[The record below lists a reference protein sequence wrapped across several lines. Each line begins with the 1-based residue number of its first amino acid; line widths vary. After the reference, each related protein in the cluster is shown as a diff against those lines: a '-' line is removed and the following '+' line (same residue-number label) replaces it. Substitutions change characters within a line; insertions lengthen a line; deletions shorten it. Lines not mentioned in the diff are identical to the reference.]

1 VYILPE
7 GMAIMGYELL
17 QLGSG
22 VLSSMC
28 TLVLVTVGHLF
39 VSGHGSWLY
48 KNCHYDCGRKT
59 HGWYDIIYRV
69 DYDYRCPRTYRDA

>member
-1 VYILPE
+1 
-7 GMAIMGYELL
+7 
-17 QLGSG
+17 
-22 VLSSMC
+22 MC

-39 VSGHGSWLY
+39 VNGYGSWLY